1 MDITTLIW
9 INTLVIM
16 AVVIV
21 GLVVGLYE
29 GRKIAEAL
37 ARVSETASRNERL
50 ALAVLDRL
58 TPQPGGRASS

>member
-1 MDITTLIW
+1 MDVTTLIW

-16 AVVIV
+16 AAVVV

-50 ALAVLDRL
+50 TLAVLDRL
-58 TPQPGGRASS
+58 TPSPGGTA